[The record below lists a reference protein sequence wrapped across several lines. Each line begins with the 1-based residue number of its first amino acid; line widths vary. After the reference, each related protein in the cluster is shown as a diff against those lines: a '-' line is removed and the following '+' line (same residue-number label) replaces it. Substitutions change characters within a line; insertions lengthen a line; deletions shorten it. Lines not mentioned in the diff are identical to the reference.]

1 MRQGQSSTELMIL
14 IGGLI
19 IISVALF
26 YYGAQ
31 QITESNKIAK
41 AEDAVD
47 HLAEKANEIAS
58 LTTGT
63 RDSVWIELTS
73 RVLDIR
79 FSGRR
84 ISLILLR
91 SNGEQ
96 YILTRDTLTDIVG
109 KINLTVGLQQ
119 LFVTKINDTAVKIGN
134 DPLLLTITPQC
145 ISEED
150 LRNELNIT
158 LTGVDFT
165 PLSKPYVQTTPI
177 PSQYINVAT
186 ITFNANDIYSLINT
200 NPTDLYLQTPPHY
213 ISESVCFHIY
223 EPGEFCYCEGG
234 GSVGGEA

>member
-14 IGGLI
+14 MGGLI
-19 IISVALF
+19 ILSVALF

-31 QITESNKIAK
+31 HISESNKIAK

-47 HLAEKANEIAS
+47 HLAEKANEIAT

-109 KINLTVGLQQ
+109 KLNLTVGLQQ
-119 LFVTKINDTAVKIGN
+119 LFVTKINDTAIKIGN
-134 DPLLLTITPQC
+134 DPLLLAITPQC
-145 ISEED
+145 ILEEELEIYPIVTIAGADLTPFSE
-150 LRNELNIT
+150 
-158 LTGVDFT
+158 
-165 PLSKPYVQTTPI
+165 PYIQDNSI
-177 PSQYINVAT
+177 PSQYNNVVT
-186 ITFNANDIYSLINT
+186 LTFRAVDVYALADT
-200 NPTDLYLQTPPHY
+200 NPVEIHLRTPPNHV
-213 ISESVCFHIY
+213 SESLCFHIHKSAD
-223 EPGEFCYCEGG
+223 PCFCD
-234 GSVGGEA
+234 GSIIGGE